1 MLPLKSAYV
10 PNVSR
15 FFEDDWNSLFDWT
28 NRNLSNQITSL
39 PAVNVA
45 ENPEEFVV
53 ELAAPGLKKED
64 FKIEINNNSL
74 VIKSDL
80 EIEKPI
86 ENDNSYS
93 RKEFEYHSFQRSFN
107 LNTDIVDH
115 EQIKATYEAG
125 ILSVTLPKKE
135 EAKPKPVR
143 TIQIT

>member
-15 FFEDDWNSLFDWT
+15 FFD
-28 NRNLSNQITSL
+28 
-39 PAVNVA
+39 
-45 ENPEEFVV
+45 
-53 ELAAPGLKKED
+53 
-64 FKIEINNNSL
+64 
-74 VIKSDL
+74 
-80 EIEKPI
+80 
-86 ENDNSYS
+86 DNSYS
-93 RKEFEYHSFQRSFN
+93 RKEFEYHTFQRSFN